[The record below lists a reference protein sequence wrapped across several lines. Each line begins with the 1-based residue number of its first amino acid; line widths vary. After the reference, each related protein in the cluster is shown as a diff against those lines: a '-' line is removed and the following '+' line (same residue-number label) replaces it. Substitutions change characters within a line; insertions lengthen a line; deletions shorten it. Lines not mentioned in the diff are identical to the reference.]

1 MKINNKIKRKNSFKE
16 QKENRI
22 IAWFKNINGMKMLN
36 IEIIDELRITR
47 EYAFLNNDGSN

>member
-47 EYAFLNNDGSN
+47 EYAFFK